1 MAVVTFTNS
10 KLGGVIPQINLPA
23 GITCRPDAPCFKGC
37 YALKGNFLFANV
49 RKSHIDNLEMYNTNP
64 DEYFEEVQ
72 EKTKFS
78 TYVRYFSSGDI
89 PDNFY
94 FAKMVEVAKI
104 NKNTKYLVFT
114 KKGYIVNQYLNNGGK
129 IPSNLRIIFSSWY
142 DWKQDNPYNFPI
154 SNILEDGDNKGF
166 ICPGK
171 CNECLK
177 CWHLKKGEQVLFKKH
192 WKRGW

>member
-1 MAVVTFTNS
+1 MAVVTFSNS

-37 YALKGNFLFANV
+37 YALKGNFIFANV
-49 RKSHIDNLEMYNTNP
+49 RKSHIDNLDLYNKNP
-64 DEYFEEVQ
+64 NEYFKQVQ

-78 TYVRYFSSGDI
+78 TYARYFSSGDI
-89 PDNFY
+89 PDIYY

-142 DWKQDNPYNFPI
+142 NWTQDNPYNFPV
-154 SNILEDGDNKGF
+154 SNIVREGNTKGF

-177 CWHLKKGEQVLFKKH
+177 CWHLKKGQQVLFKKH
-192 WKRGW
+192 

>member
-78 TYVRYFSSGDI
+78 TYARYFSSGDI
-89 PDNFY
+89 PDYYY
-94 FAKMVEVAKI
+94 FVKMVEVAKI

-114 KKGYIVNQYLNNGGK
+114 KKGYIINSYTAKGNK

-142 DWKQDNPYNFPI
+142 DWEQPNPDNFPT
-154 SNILEDGDNKGF
+154 SNILQDGDSKGF

-171 CNECLK
+171 CNECLR
-177 CWHLKKGEQVLFKKH
+177 CWHLKKGQQVLFKKH
-192 WKRGW
+192 

>member
-1 MAVVTFTNS
+1 MAIVTFTNS

-49 RKSHIDNLEMYNTNP
+49 RKSHIDNLDSYNTNP
-64 DEYFEEVQ
+64 DGYFDEVR

-78 TYVRYFSSGDI
+78 TYARYFSSGDI
-89 PDNFY
+89 PDSFY

-104 NKNTKYLVFT
+104 NKNTRYLVFT

-129 IPSNLRIIFSSWY
+129 IPSNLRIIFSYWY
-142 DWKQDNPYNFPI
+142 DWKQDNLYNFPV
-154 SNILEDGDNKGF
+154 SNILQEGESKGF

-177 CWHLKKGEQVLFKKH
+177 CWHLKKGQQVLFKKH
-192 WKRGW
+192 